1 MIWTTPL
8 IWNTSLS
15 EAEGLGIVHLI
26 GKEANGCIAETEA
39 YMIDGEWY
47 SSDSGKVI
55 PKEAF
60 QPLLFAK
67 DKLPSVLSQLVEIA
81 EKEAQLG

>member
-15 EAEGLGIVHLI
+15 EAEGLGVVHLI
-26 GKEANGCIAETEA
+26 GKNANGCIAEAKA
-39 YMIDGEWY
+39 YMIEGVWY
-47 SSDSGKVI
+47 DFQTGKEI

-60 QPLLFAK
+60 QPRLFAK
-67 DKLPSVLSQLVEIA
+67 DKLPSVLHQLVEIA